1 MDVSL
6 TKINQGGLLSLEN
19 PTYEQ
24 LIRTYSHLSGVEMDD
39 TDAKPLLLIHVILG
53 TGKYAQIK
61 TGPQPHIG
69 NQVEP
74 VAERIKFGWIILTP
88 GKEFDTTH
96 MLLTQ
101 TSQLDYEELCR
112 LNVLELVDTQQHDQG
127 EVYKQFQEQL
137 LNSDEG

>member
-1 MDVSL
+1 
-6 TKINQGGLLSLEN
+6 
-19 PTYEQ
+19 
-24 LIRTYSHLSGVEMDD
+24 MDD

-137 LNSDEG
+137 LRSDEG